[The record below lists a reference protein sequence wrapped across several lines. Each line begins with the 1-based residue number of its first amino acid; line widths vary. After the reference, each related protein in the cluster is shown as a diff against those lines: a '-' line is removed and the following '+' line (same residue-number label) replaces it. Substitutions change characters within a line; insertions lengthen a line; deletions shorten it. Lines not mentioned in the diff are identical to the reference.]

1 MRKIPRRPIDKS
13 KYTDISA
20 TELDQNA
27 LDTPERI
34 IEYCRNRGFYN
45 GESLDIEQL
54 ITSNPMLKLEY
65 DDLDGNDA
73 YIEKLEDDT
82 FRIVIN
88 RSHHRNRQRFSMA
101 HEYIHYQVHRDQIEN
116 MPKGEKILF
125 RNNERNPIEWQANN
139 FAGQILM
146 PTDVFKYS
154 LHAVGGS
161 LSKVSDIFKISSEA
175 ARVRAESLGYQIDA
189 K

>member
-1 MRKIPRRPIDKS
+1 MR
-13 KYTDISA
+13 T
-20 TELDQNA
+20 
-27 LDTPERI
+27 
-34 IEYCRNRGFYN
+34 
-45 GESLDIEQL
+45 
-54 ITSNPMLKLEY
+54 
-65 DDLDGNDA
+65 
-73 YIEKLEDDT
+73 
-82 FRIVIN
+82 
-88 RSHHRNRQRFSMA
+88 
-101 HEYIHYQVHRDQIEN
+101 IEN